1 MKAQRWVVHHTMLT
15 EFPERDEWDEVYVG
29 KPHYFDTYR
38 SAYAYA
44 RRYLKSA
51 EVVCRVE
58 IGREVEA
65 EEWWIDFEEVQDYA
79 YERIT
84 IGFGFEGKIE
94 IINPG
99 YLVKPSEVKS

>member
-1 MKAQRWVVHHTMLT
+1 MKAQRWVAYHTILT
-15 EFPERDEWDEVYVG
+15 EFPEQDEWDEVYVG
-29 KPHYFDTYR
+29 KPRYFDTYR

-51 EVVCRVE
+51 EFLSRVE
-58 IGREVEA
+58 IGREVES
-65 EEWWIDFEEVQDYA
+65 EDWWNDFEEVDDPR
-79 YERIT
+79 YERIM